1 MFYVPSLH
9 RNLLSLGQLSE
20 KGYDLRFKYRIGTIS
35 DDKFGIIAKFNMNNS
50 RLWPLYLNSDDL
62 PCFSS
67 INCDDTWLWHLR
79 LGHLNFGSLKF
90 LARKNL
96 VDGLPSIDFPNK
108 KCESCILGKKYREPF
123 QKGKAWRANAPL
135 QLIHSDL
142 CSVEVS
148 SNGGNCDPVTFEEA
162 VKDDRW
168 VHAMNEEIHTI
179 EKNNTWKLTTLPPSK
194 KPIGVKW
201 VYKIKFKPTGE
212 VDHLKARLVVK
223 GYKQK
228 AGIDYFEVFAPVAR
242 LDTVHMIISLS
253 ANNCWKIFQMD
264 VKSAFLNGVLEE
276 EAYVE

>member
-1 MFYVPSLH
+1 VPSLH
-9 RNLLSLGQLSE
+9 YNLLSLGKLSE

-148 SNGGNCDPVTFEEA
+148 SNGGSKYFITFINDFSR
-162 VKDDRW
+162 K
-168 VHAMNEEIHTI
+168 T
-179 EKNNTWKLTTLPPSK
+179 
-194 KPIGVKW
+194 W
-201 VYKIKFKPTGE
+201 VYFLKNKSDACDILRASKFMWRSKVGIL
-212 VDHLKARLVVK
+212 LK
-223 GYKQK
+223 Y
-228 AGIDYFEVFAPVAR
+228 
-242 LDTVHMIISLS
+242 
-253 ANNCWKIFQMD
+253 
-264 VKSAFLNGVLEE
+264 
-276 EAYVE
+276 